1 MRKLVGLRD
10 FRKFFSD
17 GEKVVV
23 GFSSGPDSVFLVKL
37 LLAYSGTLGLKICIA
52 HLNHCLRGKESD
64 SDELFARKF
73 AQRHELQFYSE
84 RVNIKE
90 EKAVKKI
97 GLEEA
102 ARNVRYNFFK
112 RACCS
117 FGAVKLALAH
127 NFDDVVETGLM
138 RILKGTSVEGLSSI
152 SSRRK
157 LGRIFIVRPLL
168 ALEKAKIIKYLNAGG
183 EKFRIDR
190 SNYDTGILRNS
201 IRRKLLPHI
210 RKTYNPR
217 VDAALARLF
226 ENASL
231 VSDFIREKGRKLL
244 RSSVKPGGINVD
256 CGKWRRENTA
266 VVMAAAKMLLLDL
279 GIDPKKVTSKAVHSV
294 VQISLSQEG
303 KKAFKLAGT
312 LFVKEGNSL
321 LIKGEGDQIREYK
334 EKKLLLGRKYIT
346 EAILVETEI
355 LDMSRSVIKAAE
367 KHFSSHKDFNF
378 QNGFLTDVQ
387 FFDAGL
393 SGSKII
399 LTTVKKGR
407 SYNPTGFK
415 GRKKLQDI
423 LVDAKVPFSIRVN
436 LPVFSNGKG
445 DLIFLAGYRIADKFK
460 LTEKTSRV
468 GKIKL
473 KIKIA
478 G

>member
-1 MRKLVGLRD
+1 M
-10 FRKFFSD
+10 
-17 GEKVVV
+17 
-23 GFSSGPDSVFLVKL
+23 
-37 LLAYSGTLGLKICIA
+37 
-52 HLNHCLRGKESD
+52 
-64 SDELFARKF
+64 FARKF
-73 AQRHELQFYSE
+73 AKRHELPFYSE
-84 RVNIKE
+84 RVSVQE
-90 EKAVKKI
+90 EKAVKKL

-112 RACCS
+112 RACCY
-117 FGAVKLALAH
+117 FGAAKLALAH

-157 LGRIFIVRPLL
+157 LGRVFIVRPLL
-168 ALEKAKIIKYLNAGG
+168 SLEKTKIIKYLDVAG

-210 RKTYNPR
+210 RKSYNPK

-226 ENASL
+226 ENALL

-244 RSSVKPGGINVD
+244 RSSVKTGGINNVD

-279 GIDPKKVTSKAVHSV
+279 GIDPKKVTSKAVYSV

-303 KKAFKLAGT
+303 RKAFKLAGT

-321 LIKGEGDQIREYK
+321 LIKGEGNKIREYK
-334 EKKLLLGRKYIT
+334 EKKLLLGQKYIT

-355 LDMSRSVIKAAE
+355 LDMSRSVIKAAGR
-367 KHFSSHKDFNF
+367 HFSSHKEFNF
-378 QNGFLTDVQ
+378 RNGFLTEVQ

-393 SGSKII
+393 SGSKMI
-399 LTTVKKGR
+399 LTTVKKGK

-423 LVDAKVPFSIRVN
+423 LIDAKVPFSIRGK
-436 LPVFSNGKG
+436 LPAFSNGKG
-445 DLIFLAGYRIADKFK
+445 DLLFLAGYRIADKFK
-460 LTEKTSRV
+460 LTEKTSKV

-473 KIKIA
+473 KIKIV

>member
-1 MRKLVGLRD
+1 
-10 FRKFFSD
+10 
-17 GEKVVV
+17 
-23 GFSSGPDSVFLVKL
+23 
-37 LLAYSGTLGLKICIA
+37 
-52 HLNHCLRGKESD
+52 
-64 SDELFARKF
+64 
-73 AQRHELQFYSE
+73 
-84 RVNIKE
+84 
-90 EKAVKKI
+90 
-97 GLEEA
+97 
-102 ARNVRYNFFK
+102 
-112 RACCS
+112 
-117 FGAVKLALAH
+117 
-127 NFDDVVETGLM
+127 M

-152 SSRRK
+152 SSRKK

-168 ALEKAKIIKYLNAGG
+168 SLEKAKIIKYLDAGG

-210 RKTYNPR
+210 RETYNPK

-226 ENASL
+226 ENASV
-231 VSDFIREKGRKLL
+231 VSDFIRGKGRKLL
-244 RSSVKPGGINVD
+244 RSSIKTGGINVD
-256 CGKWRRENTA
+256 CRNWRRENTA

-321 LIKGEGDQIREYK
+321 LIKGEGDKVREYK

-346 EAILVETEI
+346 ETILVETEI
-355 LDMSRSVIKAAE
+355 LDMSSSVIKSAE
-367 KHFSSHKDFNF
+367 RHFSSHKDFNF
-378 QNGFLTDVQ
+378 QKGFLTEVQ

-423 LVDAKVPFSIRVN
+423 LVDAKVPFSIRAN

-445 DLIFLAGYRIADKFK
+445 DVIFLAGYRIADKFK